1 MTMGELCAIEPRLTR
16 LLEEARAMKD
26 DGESVSFCANR
37 IFYAKGSF
45 KEQLSK
51 LVGFDAEK
59 PELQS
64 MEAYDAAYDEVYR
77 LLPNCRN
84 CACW

>member
-1 MTMGELCAIEPRLTR
+1 MTMEELCAIEPRLTR

-26 DGESVSFCANR
+26 ERESVSFCANR
-37 IFYAKGSF
+37 VFYAKGSF
-45 KEQLSK
+45 NEQLSK
-51 LVGFDAEK
+51 LVGFDAEIL
-59 PELQS
+59 ELRS
-64 MEAYDAAYDEVYR
+64 IEAYDAAYDAVYR